1 MNTAADHNRLV
12 QWLEQAALDTPEE
25 QLWQAAARAFPG
37 VTREEL
43 RRAALDRL
51 SRFEERYHERQA
63 QLLQD
68 AIIGELARLAAPGL
82 EQHITVADAL
92 QRRGWLDQAT
102 HAITAPPEVLAEA
115 TRRARARLGPDATRR
130 PTR

>member
-25 QLWQAAARAFPG
+25 QLRQAAARAFPG

-43 RRAALDRL
+43 CRAALDRL
-51 SRFEERYHERQA
+51 SRFEERYHERRA

-68 AIIGELARLAAPGL
+68 AIIGELARLAARGL
-82 EQHITVADAL
+82 EQTVADAL

-130 PTR
+130 PPR